1 MPYARPA
8 RGPLLFKSF
17 TGLAVPEFD
26 VIVKE
31 IESKYEEPERKR
43 LYNRKTESEVGAAGR
58 PFKPIVKE
66 RFFLMLLVYY
76 FRLYIFVVRTSF
88 DLDKSNVYRDI
99 YL

>member
-1 MPYARPA
+1 MSYARLT
-8 RGPLLFKSF
+8 RGLLLFKSF